1 MKIYHMKKTTFLLLS
16 MLLTMACI
24 AQKPEPVST
33 ILPKAFKQAIRENKN
48 VFVIFHASWC
58 GWCKKLDASLNDP
71 KIKKYF
77 DTSYVIVHFTVQ
89 ESAANKK
96 LETPGADA
104 ILNKYGGKD
113 AGLPFFVIFNNYG
126 EVIGDSFYKNENM
139 GCPASENEVTAFI
152 DLLKKSSTINEE
164 GLALINTRFRKN
176 ETAK

>member
-1 MKIYHMKKTTFLLLS
+1 MRKITLLS
-16 MLLTMACI
+16 LFTLITMACI

-33 ILPKAFKQAIRENKN
+33 ILPRAFKQAIRENKN

-71 KIKKYF
+71 EIKKYF

-96 LETPGADA
+96 LETPGADT
-104 ILNKYGGKD
+104 ILNKYGGKY
-113 AGLPFFVIFNNYG
+113 AGLPFFVIFDNYG
-126 EVIGDSFYKNENM
+126 AVIGDSFYKKENI

-152 DLLKKSSTINEE
+152 DLLKKSSAINEE
-164 GLALINTRFRKN
+164 GLVLINARFRKN

>member
-1 MKIYHMKKTTFLLLS
+1 MRKITLLS
-16 MLLTMACI
+16 LFTIITIACI

-33 ILPKAFKQAIRENKN
+33 ILPRAFKQAIREDKN
-48 VFVIFHASWC
+48 IFVIFHASWC

-71 KIKKYF
+71 EIKKYF
-77 DTSYVIVHFTVQ
+77 DTSYIIVHFTVQ

-104 ILNKYGGKD
+104 ILNKYGGKE
-113 AGLPFFVIFNNYG
+113 AGLPFFVIFDNYG
-126 EVIGDSFYKNENM
+126 EVIGDSFYKNENT

-152 DLLKKSSTINEE
+152 ALLKKSSKINEE
-164 GLALINTRFRKN
+164 GVALINARFRKN